1 MTRNRTLNIHTLC
14 AAILSIAV
22 LGALIVQAAT
32 AIAQNPVPF
41 INQPLVPDATAPG
54 GPGFTLT
61 VNGAG
66 FVSDSVVNWNGS
78 PRATTFVS
86 NSQLTAAILASD
98 LAKASTAAVTVASPS
113 PGGGASNTQ
122 FFSIAV
128 AEASVSFLPVLT
140 YSSGDTYSYFV
151 VVADVNGDGK
161 PDLLVA
167 NGNGGRNGSVGVLLG
182 NGDGT
187 FQPPVTYDSGGLQAA
202 SIAVADL
209 NGDGKP
215 DLVVANSYYSN
226 TVGVLLGNGDG
237 TFRPAV
243 TYSSGGGG
251 PWSVVV
257 ADVNGDGKPDILV
270 ANQSSCYTCTDEGLV
285 GVLLGNGDGTFQ
297 PAVKYSSGGYNH
309 YNPTALAVAD
319 LNGDGKLDLAVTSA
333 CGTDANCHGDGS
345 VGVLLGN
352 GDGTF
357 QAAVNY
363 GTGGQAPSLGSL
375 AIADVSGDGKPDL
388 LVANGNCLYTGN
400 CGLGSVGAL
409 LGNGDGTFQPA
420 VSYGSGAYG
429 ANSLAVAD
437 VNGEGKPDL
446 VVANLCYLRGSC
458 WISTIGVVG
467 VLLGNDD
474 GAFQSALTYNS
485 GGAGAAGVAVADVNG
500 DGRPDLLVANLLSP
514 SLVEGAVGVLL
525 GSPPPCVGKC
535 VSSTALV
542 SSPNPSVYAQP
553 VTFRAT
559 VSSTAGSPRSL
570 ETVTFFNGLNV
581 LGTAP
586 LIGGIAF
593 LTSSSLQ
600 AGIHTITAAYLGDAN
615 FTASRSPGLQQAVD
629 TKSQSATTTAL
640 TSSLNPSIYGQSV
653 TWTATVTTLGPTTP
667 TGNVKFSWD
676 SYYLGTASLNT
687 SGVATLSSSGLNADS
702 YPVLAEYVGDAN
714 NGASASPILNQV
726 VRQIVST
733 ATLTSSPN
741 PSTQGQAVTFTAQ
754 ITSPTVQPTGPVTF
768 TAGKTVL
775 GTAQLSN
782 GKAKLTTSALPVGS
796 TKVTATYYGDSNI
809 AKSSASVTQAV
820 QQ

>member
-1 MTRNRTLNIHTLC
+1 M
-14 AAILSIAV
+14 
-22 LGALIVQAAT
+22 
-32 AIAQNPVPF
+32 
-41 INQPLVPDATAPG
+41 
-54 GPGFTLT
+54 
-61 VNGAG
+61 
-66 FVSDSVVNWNGS
+66 
-78 PRATTFVS
+78 
-86 NSQLTAAILASD
+86 
-98 LAKASTAAVTVASPS
+98 
-113 PGGGASNTQ
+113 
-122 FFSIAV
+122 
-128 AEASVSFLPVLT
+128 
-140 YSSGDTYSYFV
+140 
-151 VVADVNGDGK
+151 
-161 PDLLVA
+161 
-167 NGNGGRNGSVGVLLG
+167 
-182 NGDGT
+182 
-187 FQPPVTYDSGGLQAA
+187 
-202 SIAVADL
+202 
-209 NGDGKP
+209 
-215 DLVVANSYYSN
+215 
-226 TVGVLLGNGDG
+226 
-237 TFRPAV
+237 
-243 TYSSGGGG
+243 
-251 PWSVVV
+251 
-257 ADVNGDGKPDILV
+257 
-270 ANQSSCYTCTDEGLV
+270 
-285 GVLLGNGDGTFQ
+285 
-297 PAVKYSSGGYNH
+297 
-309 YNPTALAVAD
+309 
-319 LNGDGKLDLAVTSA
+319 
-333 CGTDANCHGDGS
+333 
-345 VGVLLGN
+345 
-352 GDGTF
+352 
-357 QAAVNY
+357 
-363 GTGGQAPSLGSL
+363 
-375 AIADVSGDGKPDL
+375 
-388 LVANGNCLYTGN
+388 
-400 CGLGSVGAL
+400 
-409 LGNGDGTFQPA
+409 
-420 VSYGSGAYG
+420 
-429 ANSLAVAD
+429 
-437 VNGEGKPDL
+437 
-446 VVANLCYLRGSC
+446 
-458 WISTIGVVG
+458 
-467 VLLGNDD
+467 
-474 GAFQSALTYNS
+474 
-485 GGAGAAGVAVADVNG
+485 
-500 DGRPDLLVANLLSP
+500 
-514 SLVEGAVGVLL
+514 LL